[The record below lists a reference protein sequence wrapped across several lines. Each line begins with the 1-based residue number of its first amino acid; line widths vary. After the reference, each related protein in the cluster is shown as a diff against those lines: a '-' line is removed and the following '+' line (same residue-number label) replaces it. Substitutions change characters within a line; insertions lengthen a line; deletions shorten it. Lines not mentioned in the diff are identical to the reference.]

1 MRLQDFP
8 IGARFEYEGAFYVK
22 TGPLTA
28 SSEQGKQR
36 IIPRHANLRSLE
48 MLAAEG
54 KRTASSD
61 SVQVLAAFD
70 VFYASCRGWV
80 NEVHHDVL
88 AKAREQFIKALG

>member
-8 IGARFEYEGAFYVK
+8 IGARFEYEEAIYVK

-28 SSEQGKQR
+28 SSDQGKQR
-36 IIPRHANLRSLE
+36 IIPRHAMLRSPE
-48 MLAAEG
+48 MAAAEG

-61 SVQVLAAFD
+61 PAHVLAAFD

-80 NEVHHDVL
+80 NEAHHDAL